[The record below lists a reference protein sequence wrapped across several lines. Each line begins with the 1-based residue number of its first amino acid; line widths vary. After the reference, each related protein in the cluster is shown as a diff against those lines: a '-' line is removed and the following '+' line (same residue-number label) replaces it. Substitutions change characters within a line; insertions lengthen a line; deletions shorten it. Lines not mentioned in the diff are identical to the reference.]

1 VNIPEDLKY
10 TKADEWVRLEADIAT
25 IGITDYAQDHLSD
38 IVFAEIVV
46 SAGDSLE
53 QGKVIATVESVKASS
68 DITAPIS
75 GKVIEINE
83 QINQTPEL
91 LNSDPYGQ
99 AWLIKVRID
108 PSSKLSDLIDGISYR
123 IYREE

>member
-1 VNIPEDLKY
+1 MNIPEDLKY